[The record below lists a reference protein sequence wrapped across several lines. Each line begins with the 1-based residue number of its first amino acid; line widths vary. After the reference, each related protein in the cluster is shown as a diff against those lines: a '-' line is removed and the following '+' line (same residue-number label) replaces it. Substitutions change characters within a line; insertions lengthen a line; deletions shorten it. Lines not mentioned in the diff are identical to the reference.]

1 MTNESTGT
9 VIRTGGPDDADDILA
24 LLDGAVAWLASLGRT
39 KQWGDSPWSSRPAG
53 VQKVRE
59 YVRPP
64 FLVRLAVNGRGRTV
78 GSCVLADVPPP
89 YVEPATEPELY
100 LRNLVTDRDLSGT
113 GIGAALVADA
123 LAEARRRGA
132 AVLRVDCYGGGDRR
146 LVEQYR
152 KLGFT
157 ESLFF
162 ESVLPD
168 GHPWQGQ
175 VLEIR
180 L

>member
-1 MTNESTGT
+1 MWK
-9 VIRTGGPDDADDILA
+9 IRTGGPDDADDVLA

-39 KQWGDSPWSSRPAG
+39 RQWGEEPWSSRPAG
-53 VQKVRE
+53 VRKVQD
-59 YVRPP
+59 YLRPP
-64 FLVRLAVNGRGRTV
+64 FLARLAVAGDGRTV

-89 YVEPATEPELY
+89 YVEPAAEPELY
-100 LRNLVTDRDLSGT
+100 VRNLVTDRAHAGG

-123 LAEARRRGA
+123 LAEGRRRGA
-132 AVLRVDCYGGGDRR
+132 AVVRVDCYGGGDRR
-146 LVEQYR
+146 LVGQYLA
-152 KLGFT
+152 LGFT
-157 ESLFF
+157 ESLSF

-168 GHPWQGQ
+168 GSAWQGQ

>member
-1 MTNESTGT
+1 MKIE
-9 VIRTGGPDDADDILA
+9 IRTGGPDDSAGVLA

-39 KQWGDSPWSSRPAG
+39 AQWGDSPWSSRPAG
-53 VQKVRE
+53 VRKVDE
-59 YVRPP
+59 YLRPP
-64 FLVRLAVNGRGRTV
+64 FLARLAVDEQGRTV

-89 YVEPATEPELY
+89 YVEPAAEPELY
-100 LRNLVTDRDLSGT
+100 LRNLVTDRSLAGS

-123 LAEARRRGA
+123 LDEARRRGA

-146 LVEQYR
+146 LVGQYLA
-152 KLGFT
+152 LGFT
-157 ESLFF
+157 EALAF

-168 GHPWQGQ
+168 GSAWQGQ